1 LSELVLD
8 SSALLALL
16 WNEPGADHVSAAL
29 PGAFLSSVNLAEV
42 LTKLCE
48 RGLSASEGRELVE
61 SLGVVIV
68 DFDADQAE
76 ATAELR
82 ESTRSLGLSLGDRA
96 CLALARRRSCAA
108 LTADAAW
115 LKARG
120 FEVRFID
127 RGKNLGR

>member
-1 LSELVLD
+1 LSEAVLD

-16 WNEPGADHVSAAL
+16 WNEPGADRVTAAL
-29 PGAFLSSVNLAEV
+29 PGALLSSVNLAEV

-48 RGLSASEGRELVE
+48 RGLSASEGRELVK
-61 SLGVVIV
+61 SLGVVVV

-76 ATAELR
+76 AAATLR

-96 CLALARRRSCAA
+96 CLALARRRNGPA

-115 LKARG
+115 LKAQG
-120 FEVRFID
+120 FEVRFI
-127 RGKNLGR
+127 RSP